1 MAVAANGPKTVRF
14 DATKNLMSSFDQR
27 LPNGW
32 KLWPK
37 NTSDD
42 SPRTAPDDPRW
53 LRELE
58 QVSGTAAKKTRRV
71 PIKML
76 VPLLIQA
83 ERRNS
88 CWLDDFADDLVVIDA
103 DLHDVLLAYQKLQQ
117 ESPDGAG
124 EGDSLGEAA

>member
-1 MAVAANGPKTVRF
+1 
-14 DATKNLMSSFDQR
+14 MSSFDQR

-32 KLWPK
+32 KFWPK

-42 SPRTAPDDPRW
+42 SPEPGPDDPRW
-53 LRELE
+53 RRELE
-58 QVSGTAAKKTRRV
+58 RVSGMAPKKTRSV
-71 PIKML
+71 PVKML
-76 VPLLIQA
+76 VPLLLQA

-117 ESPDGAG
+117 ESPEGYGD
-124 EGDSLGEAA
+124 GDSLREAA